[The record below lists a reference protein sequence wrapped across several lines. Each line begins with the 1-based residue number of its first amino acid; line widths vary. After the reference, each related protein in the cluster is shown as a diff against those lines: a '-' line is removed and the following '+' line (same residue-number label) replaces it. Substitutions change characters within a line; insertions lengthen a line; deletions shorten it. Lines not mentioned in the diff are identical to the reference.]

1 MVRILIVDDDEQT
14 CKGLEEILLGEG
26 YETISVTSGE
36 AAVKKLAK
44 EDFDF
49 VLTDLVMPR
58 MSGMEVLREA
68 KRINPKTHVIIIT
81 AFATIESAVEAMKQG
96 ASEYISK
103 PFKLHEVQNIFR
115 RILKESKFEEKLRQS
130 ANAQKL
136 NQEYDLDI
144 DAVIKSLSNPV
155 RRGVIE
161 LLSKYGKS
169 RFTDIKKELGIEDA
183 TKLSFHLRTLKNV
196 GLIEQDSEKVYSL
209 CAPGKKIIEVL
220 KSIS

>member
-14 CKGLEEILLGEG
+14 CKGLEEILLGKG
-26 YETISVTSGE
+26 YETISATSGE

-81 AFATIESAVEAMKQG
+81 AFATIESAVEAMQQG
-96 ASEYISK
+96 ASDYISK
-103 PFKLHEVQNIFR
+103 PFKLHEVQNTLK
-115 RILKESKFEEKLRQS
+115 RILEESKFEEKLRQS

-136 NQEYDLDI
+136 SKEYNLDI

-155 RRGVIE
+155 RREIIE
-161 LLSKYGKS
+161 LLCEHSKS
-169 RFTDIKKELGIEDA
+169 RFTDIKEELGIEDA
-183 TKLSFHLRTLKNV
+183 TKLSFHLRTLKNARLV
-196 GLIEQDSEKVYSL
+196 EQDSERVYSL
-209 CAPGKKIIEVL
+209 CATGKKIMEVL